1 MTKFGALIAA
11 RGVTEGHFYVSKPT
25 IAPAVLAAIKAL

>member
-11 RGVTEGHFYVSKPT
+11 RGVTEGHVSKPT
-25 IAPAVLAAIKAL
+25 IAPSVLAAIKAL